1 MRQKEITIELPE
13 TLVDEDEP
21 YRLLINNQI
30 QINLTFYDRADDPEL
45 DFKNTEKIIFP
56 LPRAKG
62 TWMVK
67 TQVNNKLILIDI

>member
-1 MRQKEITIELPE
+1 MKEITIELPE

-56 LPRAKG
+56 LPRARG